1 MLVNEKQIR
10 PALPRLIAALLL
22 LPLSRSVFAQT
33 ETQGPSMLFEKRCY
47 SCHNIGG
54 GDKKGPD
61 LKGVPS
67 QQSAAWLREFIK
79 SPATM
84 SRNGDPTAA
93 QLFKKF
99 APEVMPDQELTS
111 EQIDSLVEFIDDL
124 SRKNQPFIPAGAKLS
139 RPVVPTDI
147 PAGMDIFTG
156 RTSLAAGG
164 TACISCHHLK
174 GVGVFG
180 GGTLGPDLT
189 VVSVKYRDPEL
200 ISILQNPNFP
210 TMSSVFAAR
219 PLSNEEIVK
228 LFALFQNS
236 KLQNPNA
243 RVQTTARAAIEPK
256 FLLIGSLATLLALV
270 VLDRLWRNRL
280 TGVREQLVRRKSS

>member
-1 MLVNEKQIR
+1 ML
-10 PALPRLIAALLL
+10 ALGTRLQTSLIQAAAAM
-22 LPLSRSVFAQT
+22 VFLGATALAQT
-33 ETQGPSMLFEKRCY
+33 APQGPAAIFEKRCY
-47 SCHNIGG
+47 SCHNLGG

-67 QQSAAWLREFIK
+67 QQSATWLREFVK
-79 SPATM
+79 SPATLNR
-84 SRNGDPTAA
+84 SGDPTAA

-99 APEVMPDQELTS
+99 APEVMPDQELTDD
-111 EQIDSLVEFIDDL
+111 QIDSIISFIDDL
-124 SRKNQPFIPAGAKLS
+124 SRKNQQFIPAGAKLS

-147 PAGMDIFTG
+147 LAGMDIFTG
-156 RTSLAAGG
+156 RTSLTAGG

-174 GVGVFG
+174 GVGVLG

-189 VVSVKYRDPEL
+189 AVNVKYRDPEL

-219 PLSNEEIVK
+219 PLGNEEIVK
-228 LFALFQNS
+228 LFALFQNA

-243 RVQTTARAAIEPK
+243 PVQTAARAAIEPK
-256 FLLIGSLATLLALV
+256 FLVIGSLAALLALV
-270 VLDRLWRNRL
+270 VIDRLWKNRL
-280 TGVREQLVRRKSS
+280 RGVREQLVRRKSS